1 MRLRGEPTGSGE
13 TLGTFELESF
23 VWSAP
28 DELEVVG
35 RFTSVVPEEE
45 PILVI
50 YGSDGTH
57 RLACV
62 DDDAWSSGDGDV
74 WGATFGWEEPPMP
87 IESAELHVGKLVVE
101 LPGPGAD
108 AEEPLSI
115 PLGSAADEPPEDPE
129 PAPSR
134 PDEPPP
140 SRPDEPAERHRERA
154 DLAVAHEELAQARA
168 AHAAAVE
175 EVAHAV
181 AQLEDERR
189 GRAADS
195 ERFREDIDD
204 LRAMAEQTIAAE
216 RRAAESL
223 HAELSALRQDVEL
236 AEATAERLTEER
248 DAALA
253 RVAEVNERGI
263 QLRSQLSAAE
273 DELADVRDACVRV
286 GERLKSI
293 ATGADWG

>member
-1 MRLRGEPTGSGE
+1 MRRRGEPTGSGE
-13 TLGTFELESF
+13 ALGTFELESF

-45 PILVI
+45 PVLVI

-62 DDDAWSSGDGDV
+62 DDDAWSSGDGEL

-101 LPGPGAD
+101 LPEPGAD
-108 AEEPLSI
+108 SEQALSI
-115 PLGSAADEPPEDPE
+115 PLGSAADEPPDDPE

-134 PDEPPP
+134 PDEP
-140 SRPDEPAERHRERA
+140 AERLRERA
-154 DLAVAHEELAQARA
+154 ELAVAHEELAQARA

-175 EVAHAV
+175 EVAHAA

-204 LRAMAEQTIAAE
+204 LRAMAEETIAAE

-223 HAELSALRQDVEL
+223 HAELSALRQDVER

-253 RVAEVNERGI
+253 RVAAVSERGTE
-263 QLRSQLSAAE
+263 LRSQLSAAE